1 MKREAGKYLAGRKGS
16 RRRRMGGVQVQQVEE
31 GGGMVEEGRE
41 EVHKQLNGRSR
52 KYALHWICS
61 PPILSLTLHL

>member
-16 RRRRMGGVQVQQVEE
+16 RWRVGGVQVQQVEE

>member
-1 MKREAGKYLAGRKGS
+1 MKREAGEYLAGRKGS
-16 RRRRMGGVQVQQVEE
+16 RWRRMGGVQQVEE
-31 GGGMVEEGRE
+31 GGRMVEEGRE